1 MRRPVA
7 VRSGAM
13 ERSIPVEMLLGAADY
28 HKGDFRTLTDRTAA
42 DAAALGLR
50 ALNARTDD
58 PYSVTRAEAA
68 RFRDSLERH
77 GLAAEQTAGNYG
89 GGLVSE
95 DGAERERTVRFVQEM
110 CRLTQL
116 LGAPTTY
123 LRPGSLN
130 RRGPWLP
137 HPRNRSPA
145 VFDRLVDSARRVC
158 SAAEGEG
165 VLVAVE
171 GGVVSPLYSPA
182 RIEAFIAAVD
192 SPALGFNQDPVNLI
206 GSLEQAYDTGALIAD
221 SFDRLGRWTVSAHVK
236 DFTLVEALLPHFEEA
251 EIGAGMLDQ
260 AAYLTRL
267 QAVRPSVH
275 AYIEHLA
282 TERFAAAV
290 TAVTAISRSAG
301 VD

>member
-1 MRRPVA
+1 
-7 VRSGAM
+7 
-13 ERSIPVEMLLGAADY
+13 MLLGAADY

-42 DAAALGLR
+42 GAAALGLR
-50 ALNARTDD
+50 TLNARTDD

-68 RFRDSLERH
+68 RFRATLERR
-77 GLAAEQTAGNYG
+77 GLAAGQTAGNYG

-95 DGAERERTVRFVQEM
+95 DGAERERAVRFVQEM

-130 RRGPWLP
+130 RRGAWLP

-221 SFDRLGRWTVSAHVK
+221 SFDRLGRRTVSAHVK

-267 QAVRPSVH
+267 QAVRPGVH

-290 TAVTAISRSAG
+290 AAVTAISRSAG
-301 VD
+301 VEWD

>member
-1 MRRPVA
+1 
-7 VRSGAM
+7 M

-77 GLAAEQTAGNYG
+77 GLAAGQTAGNYG

-267 QAVRPSVH
+267 QTVRPGVH

-301 VD
+301 VDWD

>member
-1 MRRPVA
+1 
-7 VRSGAM
+7 M

-77 GLAAEQTAGNYG
+77 GLAAGQTAGNYG

-267 QAVRPSVH
+267 QAVRPGVH

-301 VD
+301 VDWD

>member
-1 MRRPVA
+1 
-7 VRSGAM
+7 M

-77 GLAAEQTAGNYG
+77 GLAAGQTAGNYG

-267 QAVRPSVH
+267 QAVRPGVH

-301 VD
+301 VEWD

>member
-1 MRRPVA
+1 M
-7 VRSGAM
+7 
-13 ERSIPVEMLLGAADY
+13 
-28 HKGDFRTLTDRTAA
+28 
-42 DAAALGLR
+42 
-50 ALNARTDD
+50 AR
-58 PYSVTRAEAA
+58 
-68 RFRDSLERH
+68 
-77 GLAAEQTAGNYG
+77 
-89 GGLVSE
+89 
-95 DGAERERTVRFVQEM
+95 
-110 CRLTQL
+110 L

-130 RRGPWLP
+130 PRGAWLP
-137 HPRNRSPA
+137 HPGNRSPE
-145 VFDRLVDSARRVC
+145 VFDRLVDSARQVC
-158 SAAEGEG
+158 AAADGEG
-165 VLVAVE
+165 VMVAAE

-182 RIEAFIAAVD
+182 RIEAFINAVD

-236 DFTLVEALLPHFEEA
+236 DFTVVEALLPHFEEA

-267 QAVRPSVH
+267 QAVRPGVH

-290 TAVTAISRSAG
+290 AAVTAISRSAG
-301 VD
+301 VEWD

>member
-1 MRRPVA
+1 
-7 VRSGAM
+7 
-13 ERSIPVEMLLGAADY
+13 MLLGAADY

-42 DAAALGLR
+42 DAAAMGLR

-58 PYSVTRAEAA
+58 PFSVTRAEAE
-68 RFRDSLERH
+68 RFKDLLQRH
-77 GLAAEQTAGNYG
+77 GLAAGQTVGNYG
-89 GGLVSE
+89 GGLVSA
-95 DGAERERTVRFVQEM
+95 DGAERERTVRFVREM
-110 CRLTQL
+110 CRVARL

-130 RRGPWLP
+130 PRGAWLP
-137 HPRNRSPA
+137 DPRNRSPE

-158 SAAEGEG
+158 AAADAEG
-165 VLVAVE
+165 VMVAVE

-182 RIEAFIAAVD
+182 RIEAFITAVD
-192 SPALGFNQDPVNLI
+192 SPSLGFNQDPVNLI
-206 GSLEQAYDTGALIAD
+206 GALEQAYDTGALIAD

-236 DFTLVEALLPHFEEA
+236 DFTVVEGLLPHFEEA

-267 QAVRPSVH
+267 QAVRPGVH

-290 TAVTAISRSAG
+290 AAVTAISRSAG
-301 VD
+301 VEWD

>member
-1 MRRPVA
+1 
-7 VRSGAM
+7 
-13 ERSIPVEMLLGAADY
+13 MLLGAAGY
-28 HKGDFRTLTDRTAA
+28 HKGDFRHLTDQTAA
-42 DAAALGLR
+42 AAAGLGLR

-58 PYSVTRAEAA
+58 PDSVTPAEAE
-68 RFRDSLERH
+68 RFREILDRH
-77 GLAAEQTAGNYG
+77 GLAAGQTAGNYG

-95 DGAERERTVRFVQEM
+95 DGAERERTVRFVQAM
-110 CRLTQL
+110 CRLTRL
-116 LGAPTTY
+116 LGSPTTY

-130 RRGPWLP
+130 PRGAWLP
-137 HPRNRSPA
+137 HPRNRSQE
-145 VFDRLVDSARRVC
+145 VFDRLVDSARQVC
-158 SAAEGEG
+158 AVAEGEG

-182 RIEAFIAAVD
+182 RIEAFITAVD

-260 AAYLTRL
+260 AAYLSRL
-267 QAVRPSVH
+267 QATRPGVH

-282 TERFAAAV
+282 TDRFAAAAA
-290 TAVTAISRSAG
+290 AVTAISRSAG
-301 VD
+301 IDWD